1 MPNQYNA
8 VSLTEETYP
17 HAVGT
22 HTAGA
27 VYPNMASSG
36 LVSTPGTGAAIT
48 QYKDVGVV
56 SETTTR
62 NPQPTASGV
71 GGPNSVA
78 LTSALDGGT
87 GTSQVIDRDDAA
99 FGTNED
105 PYLSSNV

>member
-8 VSLTEETYP
+8 VSLTGGTYP
-17 HAVGT
+17 HVVGS
-22 HTAGA
+22 HTASG
-27 VYPNMASSG
+27 VFPDQASTG

-48 QYKDVGVV
+48 QFKDIGAV
-56 SETTTR
+56 SETVTR
-62 NPQPTASGV
+62 NPQPSASGV

-78 LTSALDGGT
+78 LTGALDGGT
-87 GTSQVIDRDDAA
+87 GTTLVIDHDDAA